1 MKNQKHQIYRVYGIN
16 NAVAVLG
23 SNKFYIHQ
31 IELEKNGK
39 AEKHTRITKLIKNK
53 SSVCKFIHKNEFQKY
68 YKNLRSQG
76 IVVNFSGAVFW
87 EKIPNSPYN
96 NRSCL
101 LALDQIEDPQNLGQI
116 IRTAE
121 CAGID
126 GVLISKHNTAP
137 ITNTVLQVSQGAF
150 VNIPIYR
157 VNNLRQAFES
167 LKQEGF
173 WVVGLENNIPAKP
186 WHSFDFNEKT
196 VIVLGS
202 EGRGIREKIIEFC
215 DFLITIPMKGEIDS
229 LNVSAAAAAV
239 LFERMRQSLNR

>member
-1 MKNQKHQIYRVYGIN
+1 MKNQKQKIYKVYGIN

-23 SNKFYIHQ
+23 SNKFYIRQ
-31 IELEKNGK
+31 IELEKNSR
-39 AEKHTRITKLIKNK
+39 AEKSTKVTKLIKNK
-53 SSVCKFIHKNEFQKY
+53 SIICKLYQKNEFQNN

-76 IVVNFSGAVFW
+76 VVVSFSGAVFW
-87 EKIPNSPYN
+87 DKVPSSLYSNK
-96 NRSCL
+96 SCL

-126 GVLISKHNTAP
+126 GVLISKHHTAP

-157 VNNLRQAFES
+157 VNNLRQAFGS
-167 LKQEGF
+167 LKKYGF
-173 WVVGLENNIPAKP
+173 WIVGLENSIPAKP
-186 WHSFDFNEKT
+186 WYSFNFNEKT

-202 EGRGIREKIIEFC
+202 EGKGIREKIIEYC
-215 DFLITIPMKGEIDS
+215 DFLITIPMQGEIDS

-239 LFERMRQSLNR
+239 LFERMRQSLK